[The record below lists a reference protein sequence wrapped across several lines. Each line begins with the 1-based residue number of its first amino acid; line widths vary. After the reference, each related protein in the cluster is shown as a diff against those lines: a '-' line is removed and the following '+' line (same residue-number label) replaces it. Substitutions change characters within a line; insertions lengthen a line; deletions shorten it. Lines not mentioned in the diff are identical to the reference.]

1 MIETWERHRKLRI
14 VDLVSHG
21 ISDKKVYIAT
31 TEKETKWKDTDV
43 E

>member
-1 MIETWERHRKLRI
+1 MIETRERHRKLRI

-31 TEKETKWKDTDV
+31 TERKQSQKTQT
-43 E
+43 

>member
-1 MIETWERHRKLRI
+1 MIETRERHRKLRI

-21 ISDKKVYIAT
+21 ISYRKVYIAT
-31 TEKETKWKDTDV
+31 TEKETKRKDADV